1 MLREVAHEVT
11 DQSCKC
17 CTKESPDRPTTHDWW
32 RLSCS
37 PVRGWGG
44 LCVCQEVIGC
54 RLQSAL
60 CCGIAESAETVCM
73 LSPLLDG
80 SRKTRE
86 RLTSPGWS
94 RKWNRCSDR
103 TLTLGCW
110 TKFGANAEGKLTFVI
125 LQGIVAFVRLF
136 RCWLQPCLG
145 LRMSCNNSPRSAF
158 ASRAP
163 TAIVRARVCDG
174 FVALPLWLQ
183 GVQRSKRGRRSVR
196 NCAAK
201 LKTCA
206 WTSRKGP
213 CKASGR

>member
-1 MLREVAHEVT
+1 MA
-11 DQSCKC
+11 KG
-17 CTKESPDRPTTHDWW
+17 K
-32 RLSCS
+32 LSRA
-37 PVRGWGG
+37 V
-44 LCVCQEVIGC
+44 Q
-54 RLQSAL
+54 
-60 CCGIAESAETVCM
+60 
-73 LSPLLDG
+73 
-80 SRKTRE
+80 

-145 LRMSCNNSPRSAF
+145 LRMICNNSPRSAF

-196 NCAAK
+196 NCAACCVPCWACGLQAHCAAK

-213 CKASGR
+213 CKAISFLGAEVAVPAPALAQLGSLPSSEQGQREQARSAAVTPRP